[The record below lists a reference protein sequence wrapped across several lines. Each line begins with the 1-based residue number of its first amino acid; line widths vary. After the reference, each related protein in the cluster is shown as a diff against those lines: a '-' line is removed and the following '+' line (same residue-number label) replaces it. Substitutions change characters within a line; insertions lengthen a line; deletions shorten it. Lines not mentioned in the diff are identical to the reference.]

1 MKKKVTIIVLAVI
14 GLALLAAAAFMVPH
28 LFSSQNAQAGGPA
41 AVAGSDGGKGGPGD
55 RFANVTVVPSD
66 ELPKTDY
73 NLAGMVTRVK
83 DNSIFISP
91 AFLDENEVEVVVSAD
106 TKIYLYQGQDTVD
119 QAADGSWSEVQDK
132 LEPITVKDVV
142 ENDILSVW
150 ADKRGDRYIA
160 QYIRVLH

>member
-14 GLALLAAAAFMVPH
+14 GLAILAVAAFMVPR
-28 LFSSQNAQAGGPA
+28 LFSSQNAQAGGSG
-41 AVAGSDGGKGGPGD
+41 AVAGPEGSKGGPED
-55 RFANVTVVPSD
+55 RYASMTVVPSD

-73 NLAGMVTRVK
+73 NLAGIVTRVK

-91 AFLDENEVEVVVSAD
+91 AFLDESEVEVVVNAD
-106 TKIYLYQGQDTVD
+106 TKIYLYQGQETID
-119 QAADGSWSEVQDK
+119 QAADGSWWKVQDK
-132 LEPITVKDVV
+132 LELITVKDVV

-160 QYIRVLH
+160 EYIRVLH

>member
-1 MKKKVTIIVLAVI
+1 MKKKVTIVVIAVI
-14 GLALLAAAAFMVPH
+14 GLALLAGAAFLAPR
-28 LFSSQNAQAGGPA
+28 LFSQQNAQAGGPA
-41 AVAGSDGGKGGPGD
+41 AVAGSEGSKGGPGD
-55 RFANVTVVPSD
+55 RFASMTVVPSD

-91 AFLDENEVEVVVSAD
+91 AFLDKSEVEVVVSAD

-119 QAADGSWSEVQDK
+119 QAADGSWWEVQDK
-132 LEPITVKDVV
+132 LELITVKDVV